1 MSVLTRA
8 DVWLDVVV
16 NQHVSLQPDPL
27 GEDLLAVRADVA
39 RLPLPRSSPDALL
52 AVVLEVRLV
61 RGLRDLPLA
70 LGASRH
76 RGLQCR
82 ALKQDWLHGLGCR
95 QFFVKSAL

>member
-1 MSVLTRA
+1 MKMSSLTRA

-39 RLPLPRSSPDALL
+39 GLLPSSSDALL

-61 RGLRDLPLA
+61 RGLGDLPLA

-76 RGLQCR
+76 RCLQGR
-82 ALKQDWLHGLGCR
+82 ALK
-95 QFFVKSAL
+95 

>member
-1 MSVLTRA
+1 MSALTRA

-39 RLPLPRSSPDALL
+39 GLLPSSDAALL
-52 AVVLEVRLV
+52 AVVLEVRLI
-61 RGLRDLPLA
+61 RRLWDLPLA

-76 RGLQCR
+76 RGLQGR
-82 ALKQDWLHGLGCR
+82 TLK
-95 QFFVKSAL
+95 